1 MALRKRKAEDSTP
14 QTRSNVVDAP
24 IVPRKQSV
32 SDILLGRRIE
42 CGLDLPAVAKALRIR
57 EPILTAIEEGRFDQL
72 PGPVYAVGFIRAYA
86 AYLGLDTET
95 IVMKFKGE
103 AAEVAR
109 RPHLNFPLPISD
121 SRVPTGPLV
130 AICLLLAG
138 LTYAGWYYLSAG
150 DGRLAQIVPSVPDRL
165 RNMLSPHAAE
175 QPADGGAGAPGAAA
189 TSTPTASEVTAPVDV
204 AQAVPD
210 AGSPPSSPIAPPG
223 SAPLGSAPPGSAPSN
238 VAAATDGVPPVEIR
252 SQAPVA
258 AAALPVTPDLAQP
271 AVAGEAAKPG
281 GQSSYGVADTD
292 SRVVLRAVSDSWIQ
306 IRDKSSNLLFTRVL
320 KPGERY
326 NVPNQAGLTLVAG
339 NAGGLDIAVD
349 GTAVPPIGEPG
360 RVARNVSLDP
370 DRLLGAR
377 TRAN

>member
-14 QTRSNVVDAP
+14 QSRNNVVDAP

-32 SDILLGRRIE
+32 SDILLSRRIE
-42 CGLDLPAVAKALRIR
+42 CELDLPSVAKALRIR

-86 AYLGLDTET
+86 AYLGLDTES
-95 IVMKFKGE
+95 IVMKFKAE

-138 LTYAGWYYLSAG
+138 LTYAGWYYFSAS

-165 RNMLSPHAAE
+165 RNMLTPHAAE
-175 QPADGGAGAPGAAA
+175 QSAPGGAGAPGAAA
-189 TSTPTASEVTAPVDV
+189 ASTAPVPPAEVMAPGD
-204 AQAVPD
+204 AGQAVPD
-210 AGSPPSSPIAPPG
+210 AGSSP
-223 SAPLGSAPPGSAPSN
+223 APSTPPPASLPAN
-238 VAAATDGVPPVEIR
+238 VAATDGVPPVDVR
-252 SQAPVA
+252 SPGPIAAPT
-258 AAALPVTPDLAQP
+258 LPATPDLAQP

-370 DRLLGAR
+370 DRLLGAH